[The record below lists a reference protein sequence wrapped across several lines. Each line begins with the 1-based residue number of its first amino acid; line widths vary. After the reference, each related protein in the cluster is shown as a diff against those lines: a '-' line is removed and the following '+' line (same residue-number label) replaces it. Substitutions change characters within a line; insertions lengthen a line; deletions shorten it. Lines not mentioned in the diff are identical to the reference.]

1 MEALGINLG
10 TFLMYL
16 FNFIIALFVISLAFG
31 PITKML
37 DERKQKIAKGLE
49 DARIAAEAR
58 ANAEKEAESIKQSA
72 QTERARLIAEASSQA
87 EKVAADIKAA
97 AEADKAKIVAAA
109 RAEAEADKLNVLK
122 DVRGQVASLAIAATN
137 RLLGANLDEARQKA
151 LIDDFFAGVRGG
163 KVAVVSDVPAGTA
176 ASAEV
181 TSALPLS
188 AAEQSRIAGELK
200 DKLGTAANIVYK
212 VDPAIL
218 GGLVVRIGDREI
230 DGSVR
235 RKTVALEQSL
245 K

>member
-1 MEALGINLG
+1 MDEHLKISMREFERETNEEAILH
-10 TFLMYL
+10 
-16 FNFIIALFVISLAFG
+16 AH
-31 PITKML
+31 
-37 DERKQKIAKGLE
+37 
-49 DARIAAEAR
+49 
-58 ANAEKEAESIKQSA
+58 
-72 QTERARLIAEASSQA
+72 
-87 EKVAADIKAA
+87 KAA
-97 AEADKAKIVAAA
+97 AAAKKVSPTRAPSPPLVAVTRRTSAP
-109 RAEAEADKLNVLK
+109 LHVLK